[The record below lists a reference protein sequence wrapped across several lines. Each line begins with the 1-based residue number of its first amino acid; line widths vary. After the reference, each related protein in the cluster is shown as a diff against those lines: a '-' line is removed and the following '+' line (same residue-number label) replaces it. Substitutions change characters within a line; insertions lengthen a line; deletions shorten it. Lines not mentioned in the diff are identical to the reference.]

1 LPLANLRLTYDSSSD
16 TAYLHLDDEHR
27 QVGENRVCEEMGEPV
42 ATILDL
48 DASGRVIG
56 IEFFNATQR
65 LPARLL
71 AESEMKDPRA
81 PDQR

>member
-1 LPLANLRLTYDSSSD
+1 MPNLRLTYDSASD

-27 QVGENRVCEEMGEPV
+27 QVGENRVCEEVGEPV

-48 DASGRVIG
+48 DSHGRVVG
-56 IEFFNATQR
+56 IEFFKATQR

-71 AESEMKDPRA
+71 AESEVRDSRTPGR
-81 PDQR
+81 P

>member
-1 LPLANLRLTYDSSSD
+1 MPNLRLTYDSSSD

-48 DASGRVIG
+48 DAFGKVIG
-56 IEFFNATQR
+56 IEFFKATER

-71 AESEMKDPRA
+71 AESEVTDSA
-81 PDQR
+81 HDQG